1 MAPTDSYLTATR
13 LLDFDS
19 PSISNLVRD
28 RGWHDLAR
36 VDRIGAVY
44 DFVRN
49 VIAFGYNRVDDIP
62 ASAVLTDGYGQCNT
76 KGTLLMAL
84 LR

>member
-1 MAPTDSYLTATR
+1 VAPTDSYLTATR

-49 VIAFGYNRVDDIP
+49 VIAFGYG
-62 ASAVLTDGYGQCNT
+62 AS
-76 KGTLLMAL
+76 LLQT
-84 LR
+84 

>member
-36 VDRIGAVY
+36 VDRIGAV
-44 DFVRN
+44 
-49 VIAFGYNRVDDIP
+49 
-62 ASAVLTDGYGQCNT
+62 L
-76 KGTLLMAL
+76 
-84 LR
+84 